1 LLAIL
6 KRQNFWLLFFV
17 QSCPTPARFQRS
29 FTGVSASVHSYVNN
43 TEIRSGEEN
52 RKKYGVPDVK
62 IPERKKRWRAL
73 IVFKIDRDF

>member
-29 FTGVSASVHSYVNN
+29 FTGVLASVYSYVNN
-43 TEIRSGEEN
+43 TEIRNGEDN
-52 RKKYGVPDVK
+52 RKKCEVPDIK
-62 IPERKKRWRAL
+62 MSERKKRWRAL
-73 IVFKIDRDF
+73 IVFLK